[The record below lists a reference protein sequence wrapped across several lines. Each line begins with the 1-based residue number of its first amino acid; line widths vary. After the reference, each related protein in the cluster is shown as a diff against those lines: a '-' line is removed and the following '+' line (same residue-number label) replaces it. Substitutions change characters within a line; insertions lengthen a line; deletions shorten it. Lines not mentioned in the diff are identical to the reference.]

1 MQEEARTVGRYE
13 LHGVFASG
21 GMARVHYGRLE
32 GAAGFRR
39 VVAIKRL
46 HPAYARDPSFRA
58 MLIDEARLVASV
70 RHANVAAVLDVID
83 ADEELS
89 LVLEYI
95 SGESLAR
102 LAGESRERGVPIPPA
117 ISVALAAGI
126 LRGLHAAHEA
136 TEASGAP
143 LGLVHRDV
151 SPHNVVVGVDGVPRV
166 IDFGVAKALGRAQS
180 TSHGEVKGKAAYMA
194 PEQVRGEAVDRRAD
208 VFAAGIVVW
217 ELLTGQRLF
226 EADSGAASMMR
237 ILDLTAIPP
246 SQLADGLSP
255 EVDAVVL
262 RALARDRKERFASA
276 GEMADAL
283 EAALRPAPAAQ
294 VSAWVQQLAG
304 ETLRARAEQVRR
316 IEAAIPL
323 SSPSTAAL
331 SGTSLERPDRESVPV
346 DFTVTDTS
354 TASGSRRS
362 RLTVLLVPLALVGL
376 LAGVFAARA
385 GLASGASAST
395 PAALSASASTAS
407 AVPVDPPSAAPSA
420 SVAALAAPA
429 GSADPVVAPASSSAA
444 SATASGVAAHPHP
457 AAHAGARPTPRPRPT
472 RNNCTPPYTIDA
484 NGGHTFKPECL

>member
-1 MQEEARTVGRYE
+1 MQQEARTVGRYE

-102 LAGESRERGVPIPPA
+102 LALESRERGVPIPPA

-151 SPHNVVVGVDGVPRV
+151 SPHNVVVGVDGIPRV
-166 IDFGVAKALGRAQS
+166 LDFGVAKALGRAQS

-208 VFAAGIVVW
+208 VFAAGIVTW

-237 ILDLTAIPP
+237 ILELSALPP
-246 SQLADGLSP
+246 SQLAAGLSP
-255 EVDAVVL
+255 EVDAVIL
-262 RALARDRKERFASA
+262 RALARDRQERFASA
-276 GEMADAL
+276 AEMADAL
-283 EAALRPAPAAQ
+283 EASLRPAPAAQ
-294 VSAWVQQLAG
+294 VSVWVQELAG

-316 IEAAIPL
+316 IEAALPL
-323 SSPSTAAL
+323 SSSSTAAL
-331 SGTSLERPDRESVPV
+331 PLASSDRVDRDSVAV
-346 DFTVTDTS
+346 DVTRSDLA
-354 TASGSRRS
+354 TATGSRRS
-362 RLTVLLVPLALVGL
+362 RLAVLLVPLALVGI

-385 GLASGASAST
+385 GMASCASAWRM
-395 PAALSASASTAS
+395 P
-407 AVPVDPPSAAPSA
+407 APSA
-420 SVAALAAPA
+420 STSAPA
-429 GSADPVVAPASSSAA
+429 DSAASAEPPAAASPASSASSAAIPTPADSAPVAPASAPSA
-444 SATASGVAAHPHP
+444 VAHVRAP
-457 AAHAGARPTPRPRPT
+457 AQAGSRPAPRARPSK
-472 RNNCTPPYTIDA
+472 NNCTPPYVIDA